1 MAKLSELPNEI
12 ILLILPLLLPDYI
25 ESFSAACKKHYIL
38 AAEELNR
45 HRASKREHAVYK
57 FRNFRH
63 RGVSRLLDMIL
74 QEPRIALY
82 VREITLN
89 GWSSQWRT
97 HVGLNAELSSR
108 LENAEFSSR
117 LENAVSELVP
127 EEKRRGWMAEIRYG
141 NEDPIVSLV
150 LLLLPNLSKLRF
162 EGFGSKRGMLRHTL
176 DRIARTNSLAA
187 PLSLLRHVDLIC
199 AWDVGGARILRNF
212 IALPSI
218 RSIHVE
224 QINEF
229 VSYSEPSITELA
241 PLASKLEE
249 LTLIDCR
256 ISSDSLNYILKRLR
270 TLRSFTFEAKRY
282 LDFESTQFRAALFD
296 VGGSTIES
304 LTLLTRNEKRNV
316 IGDIRT
322 FQSLRNLHTE
332 TQLLLDYFPNH
343 FDESSLAKA
352 LPPNLQTLTLECS
365 GKGDDFVIAEY
376 ISTLAEMKNNLVP
389 QLKEVEVCTRNGIR
403 DFNEPPDSA
412 PFAITEGHSYEAL
425 VKACH
430 AQGFKFRVTEL
441 KETGWYRSL
450 YYHLRHTHGQQSSQ
464 GSGRIRD
471 MEKCT
476 AIPAGLV
483 ITLHTASYQIIQ
495 RNKPKRPNAEGY
507 HHMSTTSASWI
518 WPVSLPCQL
527 HPRLAK
533 QFQNA
538 QGQKT

>member
-1 MAKLSELPNEI
+1 MAKLSDLPNEI
-12 ILLILPLLLPDYI
+12 ILVILPLVLPDYI
-25 ESFSAACKKHYIL
+25 ESFSGACKKHYSL
-38 AAEELNR
+38 AAEELKR
-45 HRASKREHAVYK
+45 HRALKREHAVYK

-89 GWSSQWRT
+89 GWSSKWGT
-97 HVGLNAELSSR
+97 AAKSDVEFLSR
-108 LENAEFSSR
+108 LED
-117 LENAVSELVP
+117 AVSELVP
-127 EEKRRGWMAEIRYG
+127 EEKRRGWMTEIRG
-141 NEDPIVSLV
+141 GREDPIVSLL
-150 LLLLPNLSKLRF
+150 LLLLPNISKLRF
-162 EGFGSKRGMLRHTL
+162 EGFGTWRALLRDTL
-176 DRIARTNSLAA
+176 DRIARMNSLNA

-199 AWDVGGARILRNF
+199 AWDMGGARILRNF

-241 PLASKLEE
+241 QSTSKLEE
-249 LTLIDCR
+249 LTLFDCKV
-256 ISSDSLNYILKRLR
+256 SLESLEYILKGLNA
-270 TLRSFTFEAKRY
+270 LRSFTFVAKRY
-282 LDFESTQFRAALFD
+282 LDFESTHFRAALFD
-296 VGGSTIES
+296 VAGSTIES

-343 FDESSLAKA
+343 SDKSSLAKA

-376 ISTLAEMKNNLVP
+376 ISKLAEMKNILVP

-403 DFNEPPDSA
+403 DFNETPDGG

-430 AQGFKFRVTEL
+430 AQGFKFRVTRL
-441 KETGWYRSL
+441 KESVSPDIIGHPSL
-450 YYHLRHTHGQQSSQ
+450 DSWLQD
-464 GSGRIRD
+464 GS
-471 MEKCT
+471 
-476 AIPAGLV
+476 IP
-483 ITLHTASYQIIQ
+483 Q
-495 RNKPKRPNAEGY
+495 
-507 HHMSTTSASWI
+507 
-518 WPVSLPCQL
+518 C
-527 HPRLAK
+527 
-533 QFQNA
+533 
-538 QGQKT
+538 